1 MLYDDGFLHVYAE
14 LEIVLSFGQ
23 DTRTATVTLP
33 DHQSAASYDWLLR
46 QKETHSQ
53 INPNNYTVTNDNSQI
68 TVTLPIKTKKPI
80 EYYLCGYLIGGTRKV
95 LFTLLDGLTE
105 TVSFEGS
112 GIDAS
117 EWMLFAWSEDTN
129 YYVLQESS
137 GYTRVKTDTT
147 LVFTLLEGH
156 TNWQGAKAVSIEID
170 TSKIATNPFALGTS
184 YDELTYDDDGWPIN
198 LTTYATS
205 AKARKILEE
214 QYTRDDANDIT
225 EYVVI
230 SYGIDGVE
238 DARVTEAYEYDENTN
253 VLSIT
258 RTES

>member
-14 LEIVLSFGQ
+14 MEIVLSFGS
-23 DTRTATVTLP
+23 DTRIATVTLP
-33 DHQSAASYDWLLR
+33 DQQSAAGYDWLLR
-46 QKETHSQ
+46 QKDTRSQ
-53 INPNNYTVTNDNSQI
+53 INPNNYTVTHDNSQI

-80 EYYLCGYLIGGTRKV
+80 DFYLCGYLIGGTRRV

-117 EWMLFAWSEDTN
+117 EWMLFAWAEDTH
-129 YYVLQESS
+129 YYVLQEASS
-137 GYTRVKTDTT
+137 YTRVKTDTI

-156 TNWQGAKAVSIEID
+156 TNWQGAKAVSIVGEAAQIGM
-170 TSKIATNPFALGTS
+170 NPFALGTS
-184 YDELTYDDDGWPIN
+184 YDELTYDDDGWPTN
-198 LTTYATS
+198 LTTYDTS

-214 QYTRDDANDIT
+214 QYTRDDDNDIT
-225 EYVVI
+225 EYVAI

-238 DARVTEAYEYDENTN
+238 DVRVTEAYEYDENNN